1 MPNIPQDKQFTEREM
16 SLIIFGAALSMAYDA
31 KREGLFSD
39 LSIPDIANLY
49 LTGKLSSRLIKK

>member
-16 SLIIFGAALSMAYDA
+16 SLIIFGAALGMAYDA

-49 LTGKLSSRLIKK
+49 LTGKLSK

>member
-1 MPNIPQDKQFTEREM
+1 MPTASQNAQFTEHEI
-16 SLIIFGAALSMAYDA
+16 SLIIFGAALGMAYDA

-49 LTGKLSSRLIKK
+49 LTGKLGKQGT